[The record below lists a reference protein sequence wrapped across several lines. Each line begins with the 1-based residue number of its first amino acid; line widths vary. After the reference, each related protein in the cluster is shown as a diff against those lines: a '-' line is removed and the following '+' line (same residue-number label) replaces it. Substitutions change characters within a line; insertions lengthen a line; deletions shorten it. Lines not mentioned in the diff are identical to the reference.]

1 MTLEEIK
8 AQVMFQTNNDV
19 EDLDDFE
26 PHLNDYIN
34 EGYDRLVYSYTGAHV
49 AAETDYSPLAI
60 DSDVPA
66 LPMYSH
72 RALVDYATYLVYRNG
87 NSVKQNRGMAFYGSF
102 SEIES
107 RLMSE
112 RATPGNATMGGRR
125 FINIYS

>member
-8 AQVMFQTNNDV
+8 AQVMFQTNNDE
-19 EDLDDFE
+19 EDLDDYE
-26 PHLNDYIN
+26 PHLNDYVN
-34 EGYDRLVYSYTGAHV
+34 EGYDRLVYGFTGVHV
-49 AAETDYSPLAI
+49 AVGSEYPPLAQEK
-60 DSDVPA
+60 DVPA
-66 LPMYSH
+66 LPLYSH

-87 NSVKQNRGMAFYGSF
+87 NAVKQNRGMAYYGAF

-112 RATPGNATMGGRR
+112 RYTPGNATMGGRR